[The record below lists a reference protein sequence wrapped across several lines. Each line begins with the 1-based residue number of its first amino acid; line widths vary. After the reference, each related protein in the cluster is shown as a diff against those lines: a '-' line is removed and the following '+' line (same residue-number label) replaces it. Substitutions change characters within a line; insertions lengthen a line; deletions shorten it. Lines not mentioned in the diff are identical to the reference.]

1 MFIQNWTAVVIG
13 SLQGLWLGFIGVIGN
28 IIGALVVL
36 IIGLIVAAG
45 LATLVE
51 RIVAFIRLDK
61 ALTSL
66 GLHEYFN
73 RAGVSLNSGR
83 FFGKLVYW
91 FFVVVFLLAASDIL
105 GFYSLSSFLR
115 DTLLYVPNIVVAM
128 LILLATF
135 VIANF
140 LRRLVRA
147 SVKGANLHASKFL
160 GTITWWAVVI
170 FGFLTALSQ
179 LGIAVSIINSLVTG
193 FVAMIA
199 IAGGIAFGLGG
210 KDYASHMISKLRD
223 HTE

>member
-1 MFIQNWTAVVIG
+1 MIIQNWTALVVG
-13 SLQGLWLGFIGVIGN
+13 SLQGLWLGFVGVIGN
-28 IIGALVVL
+28 IIGALIVL

-45 LATLVE
+45 LGTLVE

-66 GLHEYFN
+66 GIQEYFN

-83 FFGKLVYW
+83 FFGRLVYW

-105 GFYSLSSFLR
+105 GFYSLSTFLKE
-115 DTLLYVPNIVVAM
+115 TLLYVPNIIVAI
-128 LILLATF
+128 LILLAAF
-135 VIANF
+135 VVANF

-147 SVKGANLHASKFL
+147 SVKSANLHSAKFL
-160 GTITWWAVVI
+160 GTVTWWAIVL

-193 FVAMIA
+193 FVAMLA
-199 IAGGIAFGLGG
+199 LAGGIAFGLGG
-210 KDYASHMISKLRD
+210 KDYAGHLIGKLRD

>member
-1 MFIQNWTAVVIG
+1 MGFVAV
-13 SLQGLWLGFIGVIGN
+13 LGN
-28 IIGALVVL
+28 ILGAIIVL
-36 IIGLIVAAG
+36 IVGLIVAAG

-61 ALTSL
+61 ALASL
-66 GLHEYFN
+66 GLNEYFN
-73 RAGVSLNSGR
+73 RAGLTLNSGR
-83 FFGKLVYW
+83 FFGRLVYW

-115 DTLLYVPNIVVAM
+115 DTLLYVPNIVVAI
-128 LILLATF
+128 LILLAAF

-147 SVKGANLHASKFL
+147 SVKGANLHAAKFL

-179 LGIAVSIINSLVTG
+179 LGIAVAIINSLVTG

-199 IAGGIAFGLGG
+199 LAGGIAFGLGG
-210 KDYASHMISKLRD
+210 KDYAAHLVGKLRE

>member
-1 MFIQNWTAVVIG
+1 MIIQNWTALVVG
-13 SLQGLWLGFIGVIGN
+13 SLQGLWLGFVGVIGN
-28 IIGALVVL
+28 IIGALIVL

-45 LATLVE
+45 LGTLVE

-66 GLHEYFN
+66 GLQEYFN

-83 FFGKLVYW
+83 FFGRLVYW

-105 GFYSLSSFLR
+105 GFYSLSTFLKE
-115 DTLLYVPNIVVAM
+115 TLLYVPNIIVAI
-128 LILLATF
+128 LILLASF
-135 VIANF
+135 VVANF

-147 SVKGANLHASKFL
+147 SVKGANLHSAKFL
-160 GTITWWAVVI
+160 GTVTWWAI
-170 FGFLTALSQ
+170 ILFGFLTTLSQ

-193 FVAMIA
+193 FVAMLA
-199 IAGGIAFGLGG
+199 LAGGIAFGLGG
-210 KDYASHMISKLRD
+210 KDYAGHLIGKLRD